1 MEPLVKGILINYR
14 ECREG
19 ELKWLR
25 GWRKQRLRVLGWFG
39 LKGSLGLDL
48 LLPNERVLEKMK
60 PEVHCKMTKDRCPVA
75 AREIPAGYGG
85 ETEINRL
92 LRYVVESPFL
102 ETFIYQLENLGN
114 LFSL

>member
-1 MEPLVKGILINYR
+1 MVKGL
-14 ECREG
+14 EEAEAESTGLVWSEG
-19 ELKWLR
+19 KLR
-25 GWRKQRLRVLGWFG
+25 GGS
-39 LKGSLGLDL
+39 KGC

-85 ETEINRL
+85 ETEIKRL

-102 ETFIYQLENLGN
+102 ETFIYQLENLSN

>member
-1 MEPLVKGILINYR
+1 MVKGL
-14 ECREG
+14 EEAEAESTGLVWSEG
-19 ELKWLR
+19 KLR
-25 GWRKQRLRVLGWFG
+25 A
-39 LKGSLGLDL
+39 GS
-48 LLPNERVLEKMK
+48 KKMMK

>member
-1 MEPLVKGILINYR
+1 MVKGL
-14 ECREG
+14 EEAEAESTGLVWSEG
-19 ELKWLR
+19 K
-25 GWRKQRLRVLGWFG
+25 LRV
-39 LKGSLGLDL
+39 GSNGRL
-48 LLPNERVLEKMK
+48 LLPNEKVLEMK

-102 ETFIYQLENLGN
+102 ETFIYQLENLSN